1 MQSAASA
8 PPRGAPVYFYGPRRV
23 PKPTHWGAWLGVL
36 FEGLVPTCWLVGA
49 RDGCGGLNMSLCPLM
64 VAAPFCVPAVGFEDC
79 YGFFSSRYVICAPSP
94 QDRPRLVPPPAR
106 KIGLGG
112 PGTGL
117 SRVGCR
123 PRTHLSPQ
131 ERGQV
136 CAGSGLQELQEEL
149 YEEL

>member
-1 MQSAASA
+1 M
-8 PPRGAPVYFYGPRRV
+8 
-23 PKPTHWGAWLGVL
+23 
-36 FEGLVPTCWLVGA
+36 LVGGGA
-49 RDGCGGLNMSLCPLM
+49 RRQRGFEHVIVSRM
-64 VAAPFCVPAVGFEDC
+64 VRAPFCVPAVGFEDG
-79 YGFFSSRYVICAPSP
+79 YGFFSSRSMICAGSP

-112 PGTGL
+112 PGTG
-117 SRVGCR
+117 VCGAGCR
-123 PRTHLSPQ
+123 PRTHLSQQ